1 MSDNTMCAAPDYEA
15 MYVRA
20 MDENRKLNEENRYLH
35 EELKQSH
42 AEMKWHHGFQAA
54 VELIFRKGGCNE

>member
-1 MSDNTMCAAPDYEA
+1 MEDKKLCAAQDYEA

-42 AEMKWHHGFQAA
+42 AEMKWHHGFRAA
-54 VELIFRKGGCNE
+54 VELIFGKGGFNE